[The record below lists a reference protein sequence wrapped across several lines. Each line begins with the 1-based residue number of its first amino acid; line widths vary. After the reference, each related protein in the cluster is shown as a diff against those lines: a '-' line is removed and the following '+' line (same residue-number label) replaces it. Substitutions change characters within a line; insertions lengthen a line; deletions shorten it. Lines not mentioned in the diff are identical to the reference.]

1 MNKNCAVCG
10 SNDFAHVEVLWQEL
24 IDDWELS
31 PIEVSYINRQQGS
44 HCVVCGNNLRS
55 IALASAII
63 NSYHFHGTLAQFV
76 LSDLAKSLRVLE
88 INEAGGLSSTLSF
101 LPSHIL
107 VRYPEFDMT
116 KLTFDSSSFDLVLH
130 SDTLEHVSDPVA
142 GLSECRRVLQAN
154 GRCIYTVP
162 LIVRRLS
169 RSRKGLKKS
178 YHGNVKEIES
188 DYIVHTEFGAD
199 AWKFAVEAGF
209 ICVRIHSFEYPSA
222 LAIEATL

>member
-10 SNDFAHVEVLWQEL
+10 SNEFAYAEVLWSEL

-31 PIEVSYINRQQGS
+31 PTEVNYINRQQGF
-44 HCVVCGNNLRS
+44 HCVSCGNNLRS

-63 NSYHFHGTLAQFV
+63 DSYHFRGTLTQFV
-76 LSDLAKSLRVLE
+76 LSDSAKSLKVLE
-88 INEAGGLSSTLSF
+88 INEAGGLSSTLSC
-101 LPSHIL
+101 LPNHIL
-107 VRYPEFDMT
+107 VRYPEYDMT
-116 KLTFDSSSFDLVLH
+116 NLTFDSSSFDLVVH

-142 GLSECRRVLQAN
+142 GLSECRRVLQAS

-169 RSRKGLKKS
+169 RFRKGLKKS
-178 YHGNVKEIES
+178 YHGNVKEIDS

-209 ICVRIHSFEYPSA
+209 PYVRIHSFEYPSA
-222 LAIEATL
+222 LAIEATF